1 MEIYEEA
8 RKRNPRD
15 TQLAAKMGQ
24 ALQKTHQYGKAINYY
39 REAVKN
45 QDHSRLRYDLAE
57 LLMKLKTYEKAE
69 KAIKEAL
76 NEEAKSNDLTSLI
89 SQAKFITLLAT
100 VHEKNGDLQ
109 AATNSLNE
117 AKQVR
122 AKILKRV
129 QVEQPDAVL
138 EHRELTAKI
147 CHQVAEQFINQRD
160 FDSAIQHYKEALTF
174 HPDDDDALCALAK
187 LYLMTDDLD
196 QCQYTCMTLLRKDK
210 ENEEATVMMAD
221 LGQFKYLDSRHY

>member
-1 MEIYEEA
+1 M
-8 RKRNPRD
+8 
-15 TQLAAKMGQ
+15 
-24 ALQKTHQYGKAINYY
+24 
-39 REAVKN
+39 KN

-117 AKQVR
+117 AKQGGFQLEFVSISR
-122 AKILKRV
+122 VINHMTRYKCNCFHWWKIYFEKMILY
-129 QVEQPDAVL
+129 
-138 EHRELTAKI
+138 KI
-147 CHQVAEQFINQRD
+147 CSPV
-160 FDSAIQHYKEALTF
+160 
-174 HPDDDDALCALAK
+174 
-187 LYLMTDDLD
+187 
-196 QCQYTCMTLLRKDK
+196 
-210 ENEEATVMMAD
+210 
-221 LGQFKYLDSRHY
+221 

>member
-1 MEIYEEA
+1 MNYSPDIHLLINVISLKEPERALEIYEEA

-89 SQAKFITLLAT
+89 SQAGICRNHCKQLLP
-100 VHEKNGDLQ
+100 HSYHHFPERIE
-109 AATNSLNE
+109 NS
-117 AKQVR
+117 
-122 AKILKRV
+122 
-129 QVEQPDAVL
+129 
-138 EHRELTAKI
+138 
-147 CHQVAEQFINQRD
+147 F
-160 FDSAIQHYKEALTF
+160 
-174 HPDDDDALCALAK
+174 
-187 LYLMTDDLD
+187 
-196 QCQYTCMTLLRKDK
+196 
-210 ENEEATVMMAD
+210 
-221 LGQFKYLDSRHY
+221 

>member
-1 MEIYEEA
+1 MNYSTDIHLLINVVLLKEPERALEIYEEA

-89 SQAKFITLLAT
+89 SQAGICRNHCEQLL
-100 VHEKNGDLQ
+100 
-109 AATNSLNE
+109 SY
-117 AKQVR
+117 
-122 AKILKRV
+122 
-129 QVEQPDAVL
+129 
-138 EHRELTAKI
+138 
-147 CHQVAEQFINQRD
+147 
-160 FDSAIQHYKEALTF
+160 SY
-174 HPDDDDALCALAK
+174 
-187 LYLMTDDLD
+187 
-196 QCQYTCMTLLRKDK
+196 
-210 ENEEATVMMAD
+210 
-221 LGQFKYLDSRHY
+221 